1 MLEQDERGVARGY
14 GSPIAW
20 FKDPAGNIPVGDPDR
35 LRWALPARHRCD
47 S

>member
-20 FKDPAGNIPVGDPDR
+20 FKDPAGNILSVIQTD
-35 LRWALPARHRCD
+35 
-47 S
+47 